1 MEIYQNSKKGGRKQ
15 GHESEACT
23 LPAQSGG
30 GGGGMIWKY
39 RRRIIVPAKYKNIPW
54 ETNQGETKRIYTRAY
69 KNFQK
74 KLGIGE
80 HWLLNKKFHFFWLAI
95 VDVD

>member
-1 MEIYQNSKKGGRKQ
+1 MGMKVKPAR
-15 GHESEACT
+15 C
-23 LPAQSGG
+23 PAQSGG
-30 GGGGMIWKY
+30 GGGGMISKY

-74 KLGIGE
+74 KLGIRE
-80 HWLLNKKFHFFWLAI
+80 H
-95 VDVD
+95 